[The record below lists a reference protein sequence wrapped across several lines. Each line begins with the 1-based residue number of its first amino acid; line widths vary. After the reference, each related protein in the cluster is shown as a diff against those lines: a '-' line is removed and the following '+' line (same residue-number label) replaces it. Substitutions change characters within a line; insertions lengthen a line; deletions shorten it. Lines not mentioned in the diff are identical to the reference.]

1 MEQEYIFRASIVVVR
16 KGHETTGETPA
27 SSREK
32 AKQPA
37 KPDFAA
43 KPRKRA
49 AANAGSA
56 ASISPAERHHLIEV
70 AAYYVAAGHGFT
82 AGASDADWLAAE
94 RQIDDMIAAGRF
106 TT

>member
-1 MEQEYIFRASIVVVR
+1 MPSPS
-16 KGHETTGETPA
+16 TTSAKKTVEKLPAPRVPA